1 MADIGSSRRS
11 THHGRRGR
19 RLARRFSWL
28 ALALAGL
35 AVACSGNRGAEIRV
49 PSEPPLPRFESAP
62 VKSDAASVWVPGFW
76 DWSEREATWHWVAG
90 SWQVP
95 PRPGA
100 VWMPPSHVRQGS
112 GWALTRGG
120 WQ

>member
-1 MADIGSSRRS
+1 MADIGSCKRS
-11 THHGRRGR
+11 TRGSGR
-19 RLARRFSWL
+19 RLTRRLSWL
-28 ALALAGL
+28 GALLLGGVALA
-35 AVACSGNRGAEIRV
+35 CSAQRSGEILV
-49 PSEPPLPRFESAP
+49 PNEPPLPRFESAP
-62 VKSDAASVWVPGFW
+62 VKPEAASVWVPGFW

-100 VWMPPSHVRQGS
+100 VWVPPSHVRSGS